1 MSRKYLNSS
10 GLGRVWSK
18 SKAIFATKRY
28 VDDVAKEILSVSFH
42 GVYCG
47 AGVDPVPLFSG
58 ITVSRMWI
66 DGIRVTPIAEYTFND
81 YDFHDV
87 WMRIDGAEIAHSAF
101 AGCNGAVV
109 AAITGGFIR
118 GIGDSAFEGNLTLET
133 VVLHA
138 EIEGIKNYAFKD
150 CVNLKKFVVM
160 SSTPPDVGI
169 DAFSTIGNPS
179 ILYVPADAI
188 PAYSNAGWCNYF
200 SDIQSVDKWRKLN
213 LE

>member
-1 MSRKYLNSS
+1 MPRKYLNTS
-10 GLGRVWSK
+10 GLERVWSK

-87 WMRIDGAEIAHSAF
+87 WMRIDGAEIANPAF

-109 AAITGGFIR
+109 SAITGGFIR
-118 GIGDSAFEGNLTLET
+118 GIGDSAFDGNLTLET

-138 EIEGIKNYAFKD
+138 GIEGIKNNAFRD
-150 CVNLKKFVVM
+150 CLNLKQFVIM
-160 SSTPPDVGI
+160 SSTPPYVGI
-169 DAFSTIGNPS
+169 DAFSNIGNPS
-179 ILYVPADAI
+179 ILYVPTDAVS
-188 PAYSNAGWCNYF
+188 AYSNAGWGSYF
-200 SDIQSVDKWRKLN
+200 SDIQSVDKWIELN